1 MDQRL
6 MQAFQEYP
14 SLIEKYKSGRYT
26 TLELIQ
32 EYYILRGQQYPNRCA
47 PANHNVLAVLTEEI
61 QSLKSHELD
70 ITGVLTP
77 VEIDEAEPK
86 VRSKRKGK

>member
-47 PANHNVLAVLTEEI
+47 PANHNVLAVLAEEI
-61 QSLKSHELD
+61 QSLKSHEL
-70 ITGVLTP
+70 
-77 VEIDEAEPK
+77 EIDEADPK